1 MSGPGRTPRPGWG
14 SGGVSGG
21 VTRPIAGGA
30 GSAPVAR
37 PPGGNG
43 VAPGAPSQTPNPR
56 PGVDGAPDVGGGA
69 PANRPPG
76 TQPGGAD
83 VPGTNQP
90 RPGADGGGAD
100 VPGQNRPP
108 AGGDAGTAGSSAA
121 PARTGAGGA
130 LSGALGSAGIGLG
143 LAGLTGAFSPGG
155 FGSNLLDAGA
165 NVANTALVIEGVKAV
180 IDTLTGAAGAAFEQL
195 ADNPMN
201 LAIVAG
207 VVALVVLR

>member
-1 MSGPGRTPRPGWG
+1 MSRPPRTGGGWG
-14 SGGVSGG
+14 GNPIRQPIGGIGG
-21 VTRPIAGGA
+21 
-30 GSAPVAR
+30 APVAPR
-37 PPGGNG
+37 PPGGG
-43 VAPGAPSQTPNPR
+43 GIAPGAPSQTPNPR

-108 AGGDAGTAGSSAA
+108 AGGDAGTAGASAA

-130 LSGALGSAGIGLG
+130 LSGAIGSAGIGLG

-195 ADNPMN
+195 ADNPIN

-207 VVALVVLR
+207 VIAVVVLR